1 MNCRQAIET
10 GNTTLGIELGS
21 TRIKAVLLGADFTP
35 LASGGYT
42 WENRY
47 ENGYWTYPLEQAEE
61 GVRAC
66 YRELK
71 ENVARQYGVTLT
83 TVGAIGV
90 SGMMHGYLAFDVAG
104 KLLTPFRTWRNTT
117 TEAASEELSALFGFH
132 IPQRWSVA
140 HLRQAMRNG
149 EAHVSRISSLMTL
162 AGYIH
167 YRLTGE
173 RIVGLDEGSGMFPID
188 EKTLDYNEEMLAK
201 FDALAADYPWRLREL
216 LPKVQPAGTVA
227 GRLTPAGAALLDPQG
242 DLQPGIPLCPPE
254 GDGGTGMAAT
264 NSVAAGTGNVSAGTS
279 IFAMVVLEKPL
290 SRVYPELDIIMT
302 PAGKPV
308 AMVHCNN
315 GTSDTN
321 AWVDLFAEL
330 LKLMGHEADMGELY
344 TRLYHKSLEGATD
357 CGGVTVYNYF
367 SGEHLTG
374 FETGRPMVV
383 RNPEMPFPLADFFRA
398 QLYSTMATLAL
409 GLDILKQEQVPLR
422 RLIGHGG
429 LFKTPGVGQK
439 YLAAATNTPVWVM
452 ETAGEGGPYGM
463 ALLAA
468 YLREPEGERL
478 EDFLE
483 NKVFARTKGS
493 VLEPEAEDAAGFQAY
508 LKRFADGLAVER
520 AATERL

>member
-1 MNCRQAIET
+1 
-10 GNTTLGIELGS
+10 
-21 TRIKAVLLGADFTP
+21 
-35 LASGGYT
+35 
-42 WENRY
+42 
-47 ENGYWTYPLEQAEE
+47 
-61 GVRAC
+61 
-66 YRELK
+66 
-71 ENVARQYGVTLT
+71 
-83 TVGAIGV
+83 
-90 SGMMHGYLAFDVAG
+90 
-104 KLLTPFRTWRNTT
+104 
-117 TEAASEELSALFGFH
+117 
-132 IPQRWSVA
+132 
-140 HLRQAMRNG
+140 
-149 EAHVSRISSLMTL
+149 
-162 AGYIH
+162 
-167 YRLTGE
+167 
-173 RIVGLDEGSGMFPID
+173 
-188 EKTLDYNEEMLAK
+188 
-201 FDALAADYPWRLREL
+201 
-216 LPKVQPAGTVA
+216 
-227 GRLTPAGAALLDPQG
+227 
-242 DLQPGIPLCPPE
+242 
-254 GDGGTGMAAT
+254 MAAT

-279 IFAMVVLEKPL
+279 IFAMVVLDKPL

-302 PAGKPV
+302 PSGKPV

-321 AWVDLFAEL
+321 AWVDLFAGL
-330 LKLMGHEADMGELY
+330 LRLMGHEADMGELY

-357 CGGVTVYNYF
+357 CGGVTVYNYL

-383 RNPEMPFPLADFFRA
+383 RNPEMPFTLADFFRA

-409 GLDILKQEQVPLR
+409 GLDILKQEQMPLR

-468 YLREPEGERL
+468 YLREPEGESL

-483 NKVFARTKGS
+483 NKVFARAKGS